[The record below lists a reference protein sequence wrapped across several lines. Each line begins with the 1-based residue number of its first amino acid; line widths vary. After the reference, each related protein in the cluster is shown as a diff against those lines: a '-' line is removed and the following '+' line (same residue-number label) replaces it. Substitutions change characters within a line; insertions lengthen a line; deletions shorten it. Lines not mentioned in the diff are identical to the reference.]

1 MRDNIES
8 FREID
13 TEPFGINPG
22 SAESHREF
30 IAENGFPFEL
40 LVDENMDVARRY
52 GAVKE
57 DGSGIARTV
66 VIVGK
71 NGKVIVKQAGAP
83 SPVLLLNAIN
93 AADDSL

>member
-8 FREID
+8 FREVD
-13 TEPFGINPG
+13 TEPFGVNPG

-30 IAENGFPFEL
+30 IAENAFPFEL
-40 LVDENMDVARRY
+40 LVDEHMDVARQY
-52 GAVKE
+52 GAVRE

-71 NGKVIVKQAGAP
+71 NGKVIHKESGAP
-83 SPVLLLNAIN
+83 SPILLVNAIR
-93 AADDSL
+93 AASDGA